1 MFNKIHIPKRKGFIL
16 TNEEIMTE
24 LLMFKVVVSGGAGVS
39 IEIFS
44 EIPPLSDEPGL
55 AGDVLNLLIAAG
67 ESVIGLV
74 WSGLVGLIGFV
85 MFFHTLKLKCC
96 TGDIV

>member
-1 MFNKIHIPKRKGFIL
+1 M
-16 TNEEIMTE
+16 ME
-24 LLMFKVVVSGGAGVS
+24 LFMFKVVVSGGAGVS

-74 WSGLVGLIGFV
+74 WS
-85 MFFHTLKLKCC
+85 KCV
-96 TGDIV
+96 D

>member
-1 MFNKIHIPKRKGFIL
+1 
-16 TNEEIMTE
+16 
-24 LLMFKVVVSGGAGVS
+24 MFKVVVSGGAGVS

-74 WSGLVGLIGFV
+74 WS
-85 MFFHTLKLKCC
+85 KCV
-96 TGDIV
+96 D

>member
-1 MFNKIHIPKRKGFIL
+1 M
-16 TNEEIMTE
+16 E
-24 LLMFKVVVSGGAGVS
+24 LSMFKVVVSGGAGVS

-74 WSGLVGLIGFV
+74 WSKNGWISFISFSNTSMVNGQFLLTNFSKC
-85 MFFHTLKLKCC
+85 FFHSVFFFFGGENLF
-96 TGDIV
+96 

>member
-1 MFNKIHIPKRKGFIL
+1 
-16 TNEEIMTE
+16 
-24 LLMFKVVVSGGAGVS
+24 MFKVVVSGGAGVS

-55 AGDVLNLLIAAG
+55 AGDVLNLLIASG

-74 WSGLVGLIGFV
+74 WSKMGGLVLSLFSNTSMVNGQFLLTNFSKC
-85 MFFHTLKLKCC
+85 FFIRFLLFRGKINFITN
-96 TGDIV
+96 TNSV